1 MQVIRLSAGGYSF
14 QSLHVSVYFQSC
26 KRFYHLTDSLE
37 TNLKDRVAS
46 PHWNWRWY
54 QSDITQGAPQNL

>member
-46 PHWNWRWY
+46 PH
-54 QSDITQGAPQNL
+54 